1 MNLIQGKAISI
12 KNLKIALDKSYSKNK
27 VKDGFGDF
35 EVDPSLTTKETQ
47 TYVNQKTKQ
56 VLVVHRGT
64 ASMSDV
70 FADLAFGATGYKGK
84 RFKGGREQVKPC
96 G

>member
-47 TYVNQKTKQ
+47 TYVNPKTQQ

-64 ASMSDV
+64 ASLSDRAGSAG
-70 FADLAFGATGYKGK
+70 FQWQTPGSSARIG
-84 RFKGGREQVKPC
+84 P
-96 G
+96 